1 MPSAK
6 AIDKLRAE
14 IVRRHD
20 HFSPR
25 LKQVARFVLENPNDM
40 GFESLSDIAA
50 RCDVRPSTIVRF
62 AKALGFKG
70 GSALQRLFR
79 DELLASSSSH
89 AYSARIK
96 GLSWLERAGVLAEG
110 PHRLMQE
117 FARENI
123 NALTLMKN
131 SIQDDQV
138 RRAIS
143 LISDARTVY
152 LAGVRRAFPV
162 AAYLSYA
169 LRQAGKPQVHLI
181 DGRAGMMTD
190 QGKLMRRGDL
200 LIATSFAPYASETV
214 GAVECAHVRGAGV
227 IALTDSPLSSIARR
241 AALVLDV
248 KDAEVK
254 HFRFLTASLCLAQTL
269 VLAYVITATTN
280 NEDRRNHEA
289 F

>member
-6 AIDKLRAE
+6 AIEKLRAE

-20 HFSPR
+20 RFSPR
-25 LKQVARFVLENPNDM
+25 LKQVARFVLENPNEM
-40 GFESLSDIAA
+40 GFESLSVIAA

-79 DELLASSSSH
+79 EELLDSSSSH

-96 GLSWLERAGVLAEG
+96 GLSWLERASVLAEG

-131 SIQDDQV
+131 SIKDHQV

-143 LISDARTVY
+143 LIRETPSVY
-152 LAGVRRAFPV
+152 LAGVRRSFPV

-181 DGRAGMMTD
+181 DGRAGTMID
-190 QGKLMRRGDL
+190 QGRQMCRGDL
-200 LIATSFAPYASETV
+200 LIATSFAPYAAETV
-214 GAVECAHVRGAGV
+214 NVVDCAHELGASV
-227 IALTDSPLSSIARR
+227 IALTDSPLSPIARH
-241 AALVLDV
+241 ATLVLDV

-254 HFRFLTASLCLAQTL
+254 RFRFLTASLCLAQTL
-269 VLAYVITATTN
+269 VLAYVITTTTN
-280 NEDRRNHEA
+280 TQRSEKP
-289 F
+289 

>member
-20 HFSPR
+20 RFSPR

-40 GFESLSDIAA
+40 GFESLSDIAV

-131 SIQDDQV
+131 SIRNDQV
-138 RRAIS
+138 RRAVS
-143 LISDARTVY
+143 LICDARTVY
-152 LAGVRRAFPV
+152 LAGVRRSFPV

-169 LRQAGKPQVHLI
+169 LRQAGKPQVHLL
-181 DGRAGMMTD
+181 DGRAQVC
-190 QGKLMRRGDL
+190 QGVAQGPPLAEGFGRVAADLPVHPRVDLVFDPVEIGGTHQDPRRGTHETRL
-200 LIATSFAPYASETV
+200 HSER
-214 GAVECAHVRGAGV
+214 E
-227 IALTDSPLSSIARR
+227 
-241 AALVLDV
+241 
-248 KDAEVK
+248 
-254 HFRFLTASLCLAQTL
+254 
-269 VLAYVITATTN
+269 
-280 NEDRRNHEA
+280 
-289 F
+289 